1 MLVPMQTTL
10 FLDYLIIYFELAAG
24 QAIQAGQAS
33 QALGSRSGSA
43 VRFSVRY
50 RINISIGPRLN
61 RHRHEYENTTLTAKN
76 TPEAS
81 RQNGRV

>member
-1 MLVPMQTTL
+1 M
-10 FLDYLIIYFELAAG
+10 IYFELAAG
-24 QAIQAGQAS
+24 QASQVFAS
-33 QALGSRSGSA
+33 GSGSA

-61 RHRHEYENTTLTAKN
+61 RHCHKYANTTLTAKN

-81 RQNGRV
+81 KENKRV